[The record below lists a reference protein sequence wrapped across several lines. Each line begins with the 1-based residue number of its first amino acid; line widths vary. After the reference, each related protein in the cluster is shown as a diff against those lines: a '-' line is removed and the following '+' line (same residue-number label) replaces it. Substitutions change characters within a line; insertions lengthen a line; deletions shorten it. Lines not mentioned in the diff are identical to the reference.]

1 MFLNDEHK
9 SAAIP
14 PQTILSCCS
23 SIVCQSCD
31 ILQVDDF
38 VVVGKHRNMVSNLP
52 NLLASQGRDLN
63 SNNNNNAVPAIRHL
77 YQPVVRDSSAA
88 YQISQCSANIGGCRP
103 LYCRWQPWTAQYA
116 DAPQTP
122 WSANDS
128 LQPRGLFPCSLSC
141 QELL

>member
-9 SAAIP
+9 SAAIL

-52 NLLASQGRDLN
+52 NLLASQRRDLN
-63 SNNNNNAVPAIRHL
+63 SDDNNNAVPAIRHC
-77 YQPVVRDSSAA
+77 YQPVARDSSAA
-88 YQISQCSANIGGCRP
+88 CQIS
-103 LYCRWQPWTAQYA
+103 
-116 DAPQTP
+116 
-122 WSANDS
+122 
-128 LQPRGLFPCSLSC
+128 
-141 QELL
+141 